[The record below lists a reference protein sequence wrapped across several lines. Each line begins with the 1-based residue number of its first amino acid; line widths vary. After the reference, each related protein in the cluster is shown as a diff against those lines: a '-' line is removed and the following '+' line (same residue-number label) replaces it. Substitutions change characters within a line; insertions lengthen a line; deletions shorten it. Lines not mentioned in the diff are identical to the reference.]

1 MPEPELSRL
10 EGILGREALYY
21 QLHNK
26 IAGAESLEELKEIEF
41 DIMENQSPYFSA
53 VSGRVWED
61 FNRKNDELSGVSHE
75 VPELP
80 DRMSRSQ
87 NRTL

>member
-53 VSGRVWED
+53 VSGEYGKILTVKMMSCLVFRMKC
-61 FNRKNDELSGVSHE
+61 RK
-75 VPELP
+75 LP

>member
-61 FNRKNDELSGVSHE
+61 FNRKMMSCLVFHMKCRK
-75 VPELP
+75 LP

>member
-41 DIMENQSPYFSA
+41 DIM
-53 VSGRVWED
+53 
-61 FNRKNDELSGVSHE
+61 
-75 VPELP
+75 
-80 DRMSRSQ
+80 
-87 NRTL
+87 